1 MAIRLEV
8 TARGGALA
16 AAAAAEFLR
25 LASDAIRSRGAF
37 RVALAGGSTPRATY
51 ERIAASWHEAPGG
64 PLMWDRV
71 HLFWG
76 DERMVPAS
84 DARSNYGMAHAA
96 LIERVPIPAAHV
108 HPIPADA
115 ANPAGAASRYETILR
130 REFAHERGAAVPRF
144 DLVMLGVG
152 TDGHTASLFPGD
164 AALGERTRLAVA
176 TTHPES
182 GEPRVTLTLPVLNH
196 AAATIVL
203 AAGGDKS
210 AVLRRAVRGADRG
223 AEVAGGA
230 EGAHPL
236 PIALLRPTAGTL
248 LYLAD
253 EDAAPWARSE
263 STGPNT

>member
-8 TARGGALA
+8 TAGGDALA
-16 AAAAAEFLR
+16 EAAAAEFLR
-25 LASDAIRSRGAF
+25 LAADAIRSRGAF
-37 RVALAGGSTPRATY
+37 RVALAGGATPRATY
-51 ERIAASWHEAPGG
+51 GRIAASWREAPGG

-76 DERMVPAS
+76 DERMVPAN
-84 DARSNYGMAHAA
+84 DPRSNYGMAHAA

-115 ANPAGAASRYETILR
+115 ANAAGAAIRYETILKQ
-130 REFAHERGAAVPRF
+130 EFAHERGAAVPRF

-164 AALGERTRLAVA
+164 PALGERSRLAVA
-176 TTHPES
+176 TTQPET

-196 AAATIVL
+196 AAATVVL
-203 AAGGDKS
+203 AAGRDKS
-210 AVLRRAVRGADRG
+210 AALRRAVRGGDRG
-223 AEVAGGA
+223 AGSAGAG
-230 EGAHPL
+230 PL
-236 PIALLRPTAGTL
+236 PIELLRPTAGTL

-263 STGPNT
+263 STGPST